1 MIDGQRAPPTPVL
14 PVAGSTGG
22 RVGSS
27 KAWDWCQVLGA
38 IVNPVQGR
46 LARGNLPARIPRTA
60 WRLNRGPTPE
70 LGARR

>member
-14 PVAGSTGG
+14 PVAGSTWPW
-22 RVGSS
+22 GSS

-46 LARGNLPARIPRTA
+46 LARGNLPARIPPHHLAPQQGPDTRT
-60 WRLNRGPTPE
+60 RRTPV
-70 LGARR
+70 